1 VSAFGAKGVAEI
13 AYLVGC
19 YTTICSICNVFDV
32 DLTGTEEGW
41 AMIVPAGPSKSAET
55 HIERKFPMITIK
67 RLNHVGIR
75 ALDPA
80 RSAAFYVGV
89 LGLEPHPTKKNW
101 LRTKDKE
108 FSVHLMPGTERSP
121 DGNDAADLARHFAL
135 ESDDL
140 EGVVDGLLAA
150 GYKPFQSDL
159 KAEHRKELTDSR
171 DLTSP
176 SALAR
181 FSSSTR
187 TKILS
192 SSWIGRVASSRKC
205 LAKFRS
211 HTKSSGQDRVV
222 WSFAG
227 GGELIAAVT
236 EVACLLQIRP
246 CRDTCWFTP

>member
-1 VSAFGAKGVAEI
+1 
-13 AYLVGC
+13 
-19 YTTICSICNVFDV
+19 
-32 DLTGTEEGW
+32 
-41 AMIVPAGPSKSAET
+41 MIVPAGPSKSAET

-108 FSVHLMPGTERSP
+108 FSVHLMPETERST
-121 DGNDAADLARHFAL
+121 DRNDAADLARHFAL

-171 DLTSP
+171 DLTFGIGTIFVFDP
-176 SALAR
+176 DKNLVEFVDR
-181 FSSSTR
+181 TR
-187 TKILS
+187 GIFPEVL
-192 SSWIGRVASSRKC
+192 
-205 LAKFRS
+205 
-211 HTKSSGQDRVV
+211 GQV
-222 WSFAG
+222 
-227 GGELIAAVT
+227 
-236 EVACLLQIRP
+236 P
-246 CRDTCWFTP
+246 